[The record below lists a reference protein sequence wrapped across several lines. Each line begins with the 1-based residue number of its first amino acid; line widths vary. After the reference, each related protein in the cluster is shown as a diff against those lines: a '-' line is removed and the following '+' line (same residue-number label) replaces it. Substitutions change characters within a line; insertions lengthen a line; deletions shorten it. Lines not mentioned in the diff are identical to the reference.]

1 MTFFHSSVVAMS
13 LFLSAIQSAHA
24 DGGLAVLGHDRGAVP
39 ARSVIGELLERFGPD
54 PEEVLPDPPSR
65 QTIDP
70 ARAVPQS
77 GYPVVSSLS
86 SSVGLVGVKEIDLP
100 LSSPVCVIGPDA
112 ASLRWLSRNRSKLI
126 KVGAS
131 CILVR
136 ARDAR
141 EAERVRAA
149 ARPIPVRAV
158 PFDELAR
165 IHGIRT
171 VPVLLVGK
179 GALR

>member
-1 MTFFHSSVVAMS
+1 MIFHSTVVAMS
-13 LFLSAIQSAHA
+13 LLLSAIQSAHA
-24 DGGLAVLGHDRGAVP
+24 DGGLAVLGHDRAAVP
-39 ARSVIGELLERFGPD
+39 AQAVIGELLDRLRPD
-54 PEEVLPDPPSR
+54 PEEVFPDPPSGLP
-65 QTIDP
+65 TDP
-70 ARAVPQS
+70 ATAVPQS
-77 GYPVVSSLS
+77 GYPVVSGLS
-86 SSVGLVGVKEIDLP
+86 SGGGQGGVKEIDLP
-100 LSSPVCVIGPDA
+100 LPSPVCVIGPDA
-112 ASLRWLSRNRSKLI
+112 ASLRWLSRNRSQLK
-126 KVGAS
+126 KMGAS

-149 ARPIPVRAV
+149 ARPLPVRAV

-165 IHGIRT
+165 LHGIRT

>member
-1 MTFFHSSVVAMS
+1 MIFHSPVVAMS
-13 LFLSAIQSAHA
+13 LFLSAIQSAHS

-39 ARSVIGELLERFGPD
+39 ARSVIGELLDRFEPD
-54 PEEVLPDPPSR
+54 PEEVFPDPPSG
-65 QTIDP
+65 QPIDP

-77 GYPVVSSLS
+77 GYPVFSSLGS
-86 SSVGLVGVKEIDLP
+86 SIGSAGVKEIDVP
-100 LSSPVCVIGPDA
+100 LASPVCVIGPDA
-112 ASLRWLSRNRSKLI
+112 ISLRWLSRNRIRLAEMS
-126 KVGAS
+126 AS

-136 ARDAR
+136 ARDAL